1 MCCGRPNLSK
11 RLNFLPQVDPDWFL
25 QGEGHPLPSV
35 VPEQLLTSS
44 GTNIV
49 MPQASTLS
57 QRQERL
63 ERYKDSFDLDIFE
76 QVHFWTRL
84 LTIQLS
90 VKHLATF

>member
-1 MCCGRPNLSK
+1 MK
-11 RLNFLPQVDPDWFL
+11 FTFFQVDPDWFL
-25 QGEGHPLPSV
+25 QGEGHPLPPV
-35 VPEQLLTSS
+35 VPEQMLTSS

-76 QVHFWTRL
+76 QVT
-84 LTIQLS
+84 LS
-90 VKHLATF
+90 TEISTAILS

>member
-1 MCCGRPNLSK
+1 MK
-11 RLNFLPQVDPDWFL
+11 FTFFKVDPDWFL
-25 QGEGHPLPSV
+25 QGEGHPLPPV
-35 VPEQLLTSS
+35 VPEQMLTSS

-76 QVHFWTRL
+76 QVTL
-84 LTIQLS
+84 QTEKSTEILTTILS
-90 VKHLATF
+90 